1 MRPAVLSANGTVI
14 HRASRPRPGDDV
26 RESVLCCVVLSLS
39 PRSSRRAVGRSLGRN
54 ARRREERGRKRKK
67 DCSVSQSGSLRP
79 RERKRNA
86 HRCPSQRTRVWWP
99 RLRARK
105 RTRRACLP
113 SGEAIFA
120 GSGRVRG
127 GADSGVGG
135 TGTLVQRRC
144 TRPLAWC
151 PDLPRR
157 AHRRGRADRIFRCDF
172 RVDCWATH
180 CFLVPIGKSSS
191 VMRSSMGVYGNSITE
206 PGTSY
211 AGLRESGAHSEMHAY
226 TYLPPR
232 ARTKLLPDRARPYER
247 TPAETTRP
255 WWVSERARE
264 EDDDVRRR
272 GQRERVMY
280 RGGRVIFSANMNVI
294 RLPRC
299 QSAIVASIMCS
310 QGRRQT
316 LSVCTTKRMGIF

>member
-1 MRPAVLSANGTVI
+1 M
-14 HRASRPRPGDDV
+14 
-26 RESVLCCVVLSLS
+26 SLLGLLAE
-39 PRSSRRAVGRSLGRN
+39 PVGRSLGRN
-54 ARRREERGRKRKK
+54 ARREEKRREEKREGERKK
-67 DCSVSQSGSLRP
+67 DCSVSQSVRQSGSLSGQEKGKETHTAARP
-79 RERKRNA
+79 SVRVYGGPVYGHGRGPAEHAYLRGK
-86 HRCPSQRTRVWWP
+86 PS
-99 RLRARK
+99 
-105 RTRRACLP
+105 LP
-113 SGEAIFA
+113 VPG
-120 GSGRVRG
+120 GSGAG
-127 GADSGVGG
+127 PDSGVGG
-135 TGTLVQRRC
+135 TGTLVQRWG

-157 AHRRGRADRIFRCDF
+157 AHGRGRADRIFRCDF

-255 WWVSERARE
+255 MVGE
-264 EDDDVRRR
+264 
-272 GQRERVMY
+272 RER
-280 RGGRVIFSANMNVI
+280 R
-294 RLPRC
+294 
-299 QSAIVASIMCS
+299 
-310 QGRRQT
+310 
-316 LSVCTTKRMGIF
+316 TTM

>member
-1 MRPAVLSANGTVI
+1 MLW
-14 HRASRPRPGDDV
+14 
-26 RESVLCCVVLSLS
+26 CLS

-54 ARRREERGRKRKK
+54 ARRREERERESERKTAQ
-67 DCSVSQSGSLRP
+67 SVSQSGSQAVSGQERGKETHTAARPSVRVYGGPVYGHGRGPAEHAYLRG
-79 RERKRNA
+79 K
-86 HRCPSQRTRVWWP
+86 PS
-99 RLRARK
+99 
-105 RTRRACLP
+105 LP
-113 SGEAIFA
+113 VPG
-120 GSGRVRG
+120 GSGAG
-127 GADSGVGG
+127 PDSGAGG

-157 AHRRGRADRIFRCDF
+157 AHRRGRADRIFPCDF

-255 WWVSERARE
+255 WWVGERESE
-264 EDDDVRRR
+264 
-272 GQRERVMY
+272 
-280 RGGRVIFSANMNVI
+280 RGGR
-294 RLPRC
+294 RC
-299 QSAIVASIMCS
+299 EEE
-310 QGRRQT
+310 R
-316 LSVCTTKRMGIF
+316 TKRESIV

>member
-26 RESVLCCVVLSLS
+26 RESVLCCVVSLS
-39 PRSSRRAVGRSLGRN
+39 SVFSQSSRSVARSERPKE
-54 ARRREERGRKRKK
+54 RRERESERKTAQ
-67 DCSVSQSGSLRP
+67 SVSQSVSQPGSLRP

-157 AHRRGRADRIFRCDF
+157 AHRRGPADRIFPCDF

-206 PGTSY
+206 PGTPY

-255 WWVSERARE
+255 WWVSER
-264 EDDDVRRR
+264 
-272 GQRERVMY
+272 
-280 RGGRVIFSANMNVI
+280 GGR
-294 RLPRC
+294 RC
-299 QSAIVASIMCS
+299 EEE
-310 QGRRQT
+310 R
-316 LSVCTTKRMGIF
+316 TKSERE